1 MPTIIHPSAII
12 ETGAVLGAD
21 CDIRA
26 GAIIT
31 RHAILGDRV
40 TVHPYA
46 VIGGDP
52 QDLRFDLKTPSFV
65 RVGSGTTLR
74 EYVTLNRSTQANGAT
89 SVGENCYLMTGAHLA
104 HDCNVGNHVVMA
116 NNVLLA
122 GHVHVGD
129 HTFIGGG
136 AAVHQFTRIGES
148 VMVAGLARVTED
160 TPPYVLMAER
170 ADVVGLNLVGLKR
183 RGFSR
188 DQIKELK
195 FAYRHVYFSQGNL
208 RALAAARLQSG
219 EEKCNEARAFL
230 QFFSVGQRRIA
241 RPSRPRTGQTLEG
254 DDE

>member
-1 MPTIIHPSAII
+1 MPTVIHPSAIV
-12 ETGAVLGAD
+12 EPGAVIGAD

-52 QDLRFDLKTPSFV
+52 QDLRFDAKTPSFA
-65 RVGSGTTLR
+65 RIGSGTTLR
-74 EYVTLNRSTQANGAT
+74 EYSTINRSTQPGGAT
-89 SVGENCYLMTGAHLA
+89 QVGENCYLMTGSHLA
-104 HDCNVGNHVVMA
+104 HDCVVGHHVVMA

-122 GHVHVGD
+122 GHVHIGD

-136 AAVHQFTRIGES
+136 AAVHQFGHIGES
-148 VMVAGLARVTED
+148 VMIAGLARVNED
-160 TPPYVLMAER
+160 VPPYVLMAER
-170 ADVVGLNLVGLKR
+170 SEVSGLNLVGLKR

-188 DQIKELK
+188 EQIKELK
-195 FAYRHVYFSQGNL
+195 FAYRHVYFTQGNL

-219 EEKCNEARAFL
+219 EEKSTEAQAFL
-230 QFFSVGQRRIA
+230 KFFSLGQRRIA
-241 RPSRPRTGQTLEG
+241 RPRRVATAEK
-254 DDE
+254 EAENV